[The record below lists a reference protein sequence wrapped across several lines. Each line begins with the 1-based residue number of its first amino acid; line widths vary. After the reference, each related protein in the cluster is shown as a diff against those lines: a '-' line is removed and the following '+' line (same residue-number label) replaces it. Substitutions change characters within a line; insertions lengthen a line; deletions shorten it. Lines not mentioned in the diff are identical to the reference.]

1 MLRSR
6 GRGQTAR
13 IAILL
18 ILGVGF
24 ASLVTFGSR
33 VLADV
38 TYQYDADGRLT
49 EVCNGSG
56 QCVTYAY
63 DPDANITAVSLTS
76 SPTPTATATP

>member
-6 GRGQTAR
+6 GRRQIAR

-18 ILGVGF
+18 LLGVGF
-24 ASLVTFGSR
+24 AGLFAFGSR
-33 VLADV
+33 ALADV
-38 TYQYDADGRLT
+38 TYTYDADGRLT
-49 EVCNGSG
+49 GVCNGSG